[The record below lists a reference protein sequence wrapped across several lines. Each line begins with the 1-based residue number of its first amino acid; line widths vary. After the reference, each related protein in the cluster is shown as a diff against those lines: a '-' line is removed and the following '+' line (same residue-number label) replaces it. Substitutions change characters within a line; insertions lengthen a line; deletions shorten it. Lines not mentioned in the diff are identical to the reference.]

1 MLVYADSY
9 HRSNPGTSLQHDHFA
24 PEAAANHIDIRNGW
38 EREEWRNPYVPVQS
52 LNTVVKLVQIQSVIL
67 FDVHTN
73 AVYMVDTSYS
83 YS

>member
-1 MLVYADSY
+1 MQTAITDQIQELHCSIITL
-9 HRSNPGTSLQHDHFA
+9 HL
-24 PEAAANHIDIRNGW
+24 EAAADHIDIRNGW

-73 AVYMVDTSYS
+73 AVYMVDPSYS
-83 YS
+83 